1 MDEKQICK
9 YIEDIYKLKKEIS
22 IMKTKH
28 DNIRENIMSY
38 MNKYSKDTITTG
50 IYTCKKSSK
59 QKETI
64 PISII
69 KNKYEDIYN
78 KYANISNYEQINISV
93 KKVSKK

>member
-50 IYTCKKSSK
+50 IYTCKKSLK